1 MYGAVLDITERKQAE
16 EALRQSEFDLAEAQ
30 RVARLGSWSFD
41 IATDTIRWS
50 DELYRIF
57 DVEKTAFGGT
67 YETCLSR
74 LHPDDRTQVLQVNAE
89 ARSSGA
95 PFAVEYRITT
105 RSGQLKHIREVGYA
119 RKDSAGAVSG
129 LFGTAQDITERKQ
142 AEAATRSLLQ
152 ISEKLHA
159 TLDIDALLDSLVI
172 EAMKLIDAEIGWS
185 GLRTKEGMVCHTH
198 IARDLQIVPFQY
210 FWSPGVGLPG
220 WVLVHKVPYVMND
233 AQSDKVIIPEIRER
247 F

>member
-1 MYGAVLDITERKQAE
+1 MSIRSYFGFMMKNALSPEDLEELNRVVQRARDEGLWICHEYRVIWPDSSIHWIARRVRFVYNETGQPVRLYGAVLDITERKQAE

-41 IATDTIRWS
+41 IATNTIRWS
-50 DELYRIF
+50 EELYRIL
-57 DVEKTAFGGT
+57 DVEKTAFGNT
-67 YETCLSR
+67 YESFLSR
-74 LHPDDRTQVLQVNAE
+74 VHPDDRTQVLQVNAK
-89 ARSSGA
+89 ARSSGE
-95 PFAVEYRITT
+95 PFEVEYRITT

-172 EAMKLIDAEIGWS
+172 QAMS
-185 GLRTKEGMVCHTH
+185 
-198 IARDLQIVPFQY
+198 
-210 FWSPGVGLPG
+210 
-220 WVLVHKVPYVMND
+220 
-233 AQSDKVIIPEIRER
+233 
-247 F
+247 